1 MGGRAAS
8 GAAFEPVR
16 TAASALPGL
25 VPGTRYDGAPVLTLG
40 GAFVAGLAM
49 HASAEPDSLV
59 VRVDPEDRALLLD
72 EAPETYYLT
81 EYYRRHAVV
90 LVRLSRVDQATLR
103 DLLTTSR
110 RLTMSKARPGRRMAR

>member
-1 MGGRAAS
+1 
-8 GAAFEPVR
+8 
-16 TAASALPGL
+16 
-25 VPGTRYDGAPVLTLG
+25 
-40 GAFVAGLAM
+40 M

-59 VRVDPEDRALLLD
+59 VRVDPEERALLARRGARDLLPD
-72 EAPETYYLT
+72 R
-81 EYYRRHAVV
+81 YYRRHAVV